1 MSTMATEEAETDG
14 RYLTRQNVMRCYRW
28 LTVLAIGAGV
38 VVVVAEGVV
47 PSVVTGTVI
56 GCWLFA
62 SLLLFAHVGIKDT
75 THGV

>member
-1 MSTMATEEAETDG
+1 MATEEAETDG

-47 PSVVTGTVI
+47 PSVVTGAVI

>member
-1 MSTMATEEAETDG
+1 MATEEAETDG

-47 PSVVTGTVI
+47 PSVVTGIVI

>member
-1 MSTMATEEAETDG
+1 MATEEAETDG

-28 LTVLAIGAGV
+28 LTVLAIGAVV

>member
-1 MSTMATEEAETDG
+1 MATEEAETDG

-38 VVVVAEGVV
+38 VVVMAEGVV

>member
-1 MSTMATEEAETDG
+1 MATEEAETDG

-28 LTVLAIGAGV
+28 LTVLAISAGV